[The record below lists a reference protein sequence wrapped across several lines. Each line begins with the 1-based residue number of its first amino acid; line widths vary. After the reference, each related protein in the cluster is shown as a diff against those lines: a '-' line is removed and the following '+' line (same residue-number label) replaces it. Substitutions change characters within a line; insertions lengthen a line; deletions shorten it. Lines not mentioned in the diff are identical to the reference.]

1 MHRFT
6 AMMLLLIA
14 IVAAIV
20 LATIA
25 TVAELRR
32 DGFRR
37 LPERSF
43 GPASNEDA
51 DSMGRSLIS
60 GLR

>member
-1 MHRFT
+1 
-6 AMMLLLIA
+6 MMLLLML

-20 LATIA
+20 FATIA
-25 TVAELRR
+25 TVAGLRR

-37 LPERSF
+37 MPDRSF
-43 GPASNEDA
+43 GPAANDGP
-51 DSMGRSLIS
+51 DSLGRTFAA